1 VIRFLPDLLPCVR
14 FRLPS
19 LIRDSV
25 LELICDAR
33 TSSTRPEQY
42 KSRLVPLHAIDFEC
56 GHDGRESNAPSALD
70 VVIKTSD
77 FWCVLVQDSAS
88 VVEAKV
94 LEVEVGLW
102 VAFSACLNECGDKL
116 VVLVAAG
123 AGLAETE
130 IQVVIKMFLVL
141 RTISLSGGL

>member
-1 VIRFLPDLLPCVR
+1 MFLPNLLSCVH

-42 KSRLVPLHAIDFEC
+42 KPRLVPLHAIDFEC
-56 GHDGRESNAPSALD
+56 GHDGCESNAPGALD
-70 VVIKTSD
+70 VVIETGD
-77 FWCVLVQDSAS
+77 FWCVLVQNSAS

-102 VAFSACLNECGDKL
+102 VAFSTCLDKCGDKL

-130 IQVVIKMFLVL
+130 VQVVIKVFLVL
-141 RTISLSGGL
+141 QTISLSGGL